1 MLIILF
7 IVTWVI
13 VAFIW
18 YTPDRFITIKV
29 IEHEDYNH
37 IYVLNIF
44 GVIMKSYLHLDYEDY
59 DDIRD
64 MLFKTMPRA
73 KVIYA

>member
-1 MLIILF
+1 MIIILF
-7 IVTWVI
+7 IVTLAS

-18 YTPDRFITIKV
+18 YTPDKFITIKV
-29 IEHEDYNH
+29 IEQEDYNH

-44 GVIMKSYLHLDYEDY
+44 GVVMKSYLYLGYEDY
-59 DDIRD
+59 DEIRD

-73 KVIYA
+73 KVVYA